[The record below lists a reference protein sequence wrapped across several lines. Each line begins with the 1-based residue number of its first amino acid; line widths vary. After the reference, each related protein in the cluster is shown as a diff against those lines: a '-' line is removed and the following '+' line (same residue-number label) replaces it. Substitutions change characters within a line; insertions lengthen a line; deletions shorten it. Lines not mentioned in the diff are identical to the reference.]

1 MSKESIAAPDLS
13 ALNTLSDEYHG
24 RHLVKGI
31 RWWDG
36 FILALSVPVFLFAS
50 LGFSIAVLGVL
61 VAILVW
67 LFSVLIGAL
76 QNEVYAELSTMM
88 PNKSGGIG
96 IYANAGLKRHTKI
109 VG

>member
-36 FILALSVPVFLFAS
+36 FVLALSVPVFLFAS
-50 LGFSIAVLGVL
+50 LGASVAALGVL

-76 QNEVYAELSTMM
+76 QNEVYPELATMM
-88 PNKSGGIG
+88 PNNTARIH
-96 IYANAGLKRHTKI
+96 IYPPLGLI
-109 VG
+109 SPPC